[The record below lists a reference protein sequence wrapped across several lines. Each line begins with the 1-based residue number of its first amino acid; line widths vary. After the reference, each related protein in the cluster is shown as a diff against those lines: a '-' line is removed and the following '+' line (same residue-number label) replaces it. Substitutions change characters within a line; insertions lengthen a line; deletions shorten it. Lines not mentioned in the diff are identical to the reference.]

1 MNKKPVRQNPK
12 TALPKIKPKTKA
24 MLELMANDPTI
35 NQTNAYM
42 QTHQTTNYQS
52 AAASASALL
61 KTPNVII
68 YRANHVKMAIKN
80 IVAIASDLE
89 IKAETRLKANQDI
102 LDRNIGKAI
111 QRSEVKQENVNLN
124 IEASQELAD
133 NFTEYLKQKTQQ

>member
-1 MNKKPVRQNPK
+1 MKKKPGRQDPK

-24 MLELMANDPTI
+24 MLELMANNPTI

-68 YRANHVKMAIKN
+68 YREKQVQMAIKN
-80 IVAIASDLE
+80 IVAIASD
-89 IKAETRLKANQDI
+89 IDVKAETRLKANQDI
-102 LDRNIGKAI
+102 LDRTVGKAI
-111 QRSEVKQENVNLN
+111 QKTEVKQENINLN

-133 NFTEYLKQKTQQ
+133 NFAEYLKSKLTP